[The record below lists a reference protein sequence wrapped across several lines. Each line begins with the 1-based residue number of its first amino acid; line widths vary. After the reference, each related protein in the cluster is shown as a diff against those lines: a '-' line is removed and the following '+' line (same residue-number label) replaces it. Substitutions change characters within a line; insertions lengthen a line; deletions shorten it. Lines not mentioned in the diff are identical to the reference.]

1 MTKIGR
7 DETAT
12 QLLEASAVR
21 VDGASLL
28 FTVVKGAKSYRG
40 QAQQHNKSPS
50 GAKNIAPTQLRSEKI
65 KIRE

>member
-1 MTKIGR
+1 
-7 DETAT
+7 
-12 QLLEASAVR
+12 LLEASAVR